1 MPHTPHSTPAAPDAD
16 DSPVDIVLRWRRG
29 QVAFVSTLFPG
40 GMLAADGTHDLSTAH
55 AAACTTDPALAA
67 ALRGEHRRALGV
79 ARALGAVAGDAD
91 GLDGLDD
98 ALIELLVARAVTRRA
113 LRAVLVRDY
122 DCAGCCAEAGEPCF
136 PNCLPTERNTVHPA
150 DLTELLD

>member
-67 ALRGEHRRALGV
+67 ALRGEHRRAL
-79 ARALGAVAGDAD
+79 
-91 GLDGLDD
+91 
-98 ALIELLVARAVTRRA
+98 
-113 LRAVLVRDY
+113 RAVLVRDY

>member
-1 MPHTPHSTPAAPDAD
+1 MNTAAHSASPTLSARSQVTPSDSTDTIRPD
-16 DSPVDIVLRWRRG
+16 R
-29 QVAFVSTLFPG
+29 
-40 GMLAADGTHDLSTAH
+40 
-55 AAACTTDPALAA
+55 
-67 ALRGEHRRALGV
+67 
-79 ARALGAVAGDAD
+79 
-91 GLDGLDD
+91 LDD
-98 ALIELLVARAVTRRA
+98 ALVELLVARAVTRRA

>member
-1 MPHTPHSTPAAPDAD
+1 
-16 DSPVDIVLRWRRG
+16 
-29 QVAFVSTLFPG
+29 
-40 GMLAADGTHDLSTAH
+40 MLAADGTHDLSTAH

-98 ALIELLVARAVTRRA
+98 ALIELLVARAVTGRA

-122 DCAGCCAEAGEPCF
+122 DCAGCCAEAGDPASRTV
-136 PNCLPTERNTVHPA
+136 LAHRRDTVHPA
-150 DLTELLD
+150 DLAELLD